1 MHEYDFF
8 NEDFLCAL
16 AAATGEDDVLMS
28 EPMSA
33 HTTFKIGGAADVMV
47 TPRSIEAAVRT
58 LDICYRYDIPLT
70 VVGNGSDLL
79 VGDKG
84 IRGVVLLLGE
94 NLSSISVEGTNITAE
109 AGALLRDVALAAA
122 DAGVTGMEPL
132 WGIPA
137 SVGGACHMNAGAY
150 NGTTAQVLKSV
161 KAYVPGRVDEDG
173 MRGSG
178 HVLDFDVDELK
189 MGYRKS
195 RIADEGWIVLSATFG
210 LAPGNAAMIRADM
223 DSYQQKREE
232 KQPLDLP
239 SAGSTFKR
247 PEGYFAGKLIMD
259 AGLRGYTVGGAQ
271 VSEKHCGF
279 VVNTGGATAADVNE
293 VIEHV
298 QAEVKRQFGVE
309 LEPEVHRVGEF
320 V

>member
-16 AAATGEDDVLMS
+16 AAAAGEDDVIMT
-28 EPMSA
+28 EPMSK

-47 TPRSIEAAVRT
+47 TPRSIEAATRV
-58 LDICYRYDIPLT
+58 LDICYRCDIPLT

-79 VGDKG
+79 VGDRG
-84 IRGVVLLLGE
+84 IRGVVLLFGD
-94 NLSSISVEGTNITAE
+94 NLANIEVNGTNITAQ

-122 DAGVTGMEPL
+122 DAGLSGLEPL

-137 SVGGACHMNAGAY
+137 SVGGACYMNAGAY
-150 NGTTAQVLKSV
+150 NSSTDQVLKSV
-161 KAYVPGRVDEDG
+161 KAYVPGRVDESG
-173 MRGSG
+173 VRGSG

-195 RIADEGWIVLSATFG
+195 RIADEGWVVLEATFA
-210 LAPGNAAMIRADM
+210 LAPGNAAMIKADM
-223 DSYQQKREE
+223 DTYQQKRED
-232 KQPLDLP
+232 KQPLDMP

-259 AGLRGYTVGGAQ
+259 AGLRGCTVGGAQ

-279 VVNTGGATAADVNE
+279 VVNAGGATAAEVNE
-293 VIEHV
+293 LIEHI
-298 QAEVKRQFGVE
+298 QTEVKSQFGVD
-309 LEPEVHRVGEF
+309 LEPEVRRIGEF
-320 V
+320 

>member
-16 AAATGEDDVLMS
+16 AGATDEDSVLMS
-28 EPMSA
+28 EPMNA
-33 HTTFKIGGAADVMV
+33 HTTFKIGGAADVV
-47 TPRSIEAAVRT
+47 VAPRSVEAAVRA
-58 LDICYRYDIPLT
+58 LDICYRCDIPLT

-84 IRGVVLLLGE
+84 IRGVVLLLRE
-94 NLSSISVEGTNITAE
+94 NLSDIKVEGTRVTAE

-122 DAGVTGMEPL
+122 DAGLTGMEPL

-137 SVGGACHMNAGAY
+137 SVGGACFMNAGAY
-150 NGTTAQVLKSV
+150 DGTTAQVLKSV
-161 KAYVPGRVDEDG
+161 KAYVPGRVDGDG
-173 MRGSG
+173 IRGSG

-210 LAPGNAAMIRADM
+210 LAPGNEAMIRADM
-223 DSYQQKREE
+223 DTYRQKRED

-247 PEGYFAGKLIMD
+247 PEGHFAGKLIMD

-279 VVNTGGATAADVNE
+279 VVNKGGATAADVNA

-298 QAEVKRQFGVE
+298 QAEVKRQFDVE
-309 LEPEVHRVGEF
+309 LEPEVRRVGEF
-320 V
+320 A